1 MLPCAIIAL
10 SPRHKAQRNRQLL
23 GLHKETGTG
32 HIGTA
37 QILTVLVTDDSKNI
51 EEFLNI

>member
-23 GLHKETGTG
+23 GLHKETG